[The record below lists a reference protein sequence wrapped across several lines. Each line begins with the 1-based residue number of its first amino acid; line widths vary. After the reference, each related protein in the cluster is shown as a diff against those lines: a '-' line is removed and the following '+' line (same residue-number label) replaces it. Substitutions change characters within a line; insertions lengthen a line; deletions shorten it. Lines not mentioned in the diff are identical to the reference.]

1 MLFDTHAHLDDPAL
15 YPDIDNVLKRAKEAG
30 VTLINSVGCDWR
42 SSLLNVHLAEKHP
55 EMIYAS
61 VGVHPSEVADIDEQV
76 LAKLLEL
83 AKTPRVIGWGEIGL
97 DYHYENTN
105 KELQQKYLR
114 LQISLAKEAGKPIII
129 HDRDSHQDV
138 VDILQEE
145 HAGINGGILHCFSGS
160 WEMAKQCLKMGFF
173 ISFAGPLT
181 YKNARVPVE
190 VAGKVPLDMVLVE
203 TDSPYLTPHPFR
215 GKTNEPAR
223 VIYTAEKLAQIRGM
237 DYEEIAE
244 ITTANAKRIFRL

>member
-1 MLFDTHAHLDDPAL
+1 MLFDTHAHLDDAAL
-15 YPDIDNVLKRAKEAG
+15 YSDVVNILQRAREAG
-30 VTLINSVGCDWR
+30 IDWINSVGCDWR

-55 EMIYAS
+55 DMVYAS
-61 VGVHPSEVADIDEQV
+61 VGVHPSELRQIEENVWE
-76 LAKLLEL
+76 KLTEL

-97 DYHYENTN
+97 DYHYDDTD
-105 KELQQKYLR
+105 KDLQQKYFR
-114 LQISLAKEAGKPIII
+114 AQISLAKEVGKPIII

-138 VDILQEE
+138 VDILRQE

-160 WEMAKQCLKMGFF
+160 WEMAKQCLAMGFM

-190 VAGKVPLDMVLVE
+190 VAAKVPLDMLLVE

-223 VIYTAEKLAQIRGM
+223 VVYTAEKLAQIRHL
-237 DYEEIAE
+237 DYEEIAA
-244 ITTANAKRIFRL
+244 ITAANAKRIFQL

>member
-203 TDSPYLTPHPFR
+203 TDSPYLTPHPVR

>member
-1 MLFDTHAHLDDPAL
+1 MLFDTHAHLDDAAL
-15 YPDIDNVLKRAKEAG
+15 YSDVVNILQRAREAG
-30 VTLINSVGCDWR
+30 IDWINSVGCDWR

-55 EMIYAS
+55 DMVYAS
-61 VGVHPSEVADIDEQV
+61 VGVHPSELRQIEENVWE
-76 LAKLLEL
+76 KLTEL

-97 DYHYENTN
+97 DYHYDDTD
-105 KELQQKYLR
+105 KDLQQKYFR
-114 LQISLAKEAGKPIII
+114 AQISLAKEVGKPIII

-138 VDILQEE
+138 VDILRQE

-160 WEMAKQCLKMGFF
+160 WEMAKQCLAMGFM

-190 VAGKVPLDMVLVE
+190 VAAKVPLDMLLVE

-223 VIYTAEKLAQIRGM
+223 VVYTAEKLAQIRHL
-237 DYEEIAE
+237 DYEEIAA
-244 ITTANAKRIFRL
+244 ITTANAKRIFQL

>member
-15 YPDIDNVLKRAKEAG
+15 YPDIDNVLKRAKEDG

>member
-160 WEMAKQCLKMGFF
+160 WEMAKLCLKMGFF

-181 YKNARVPVE
+181 CKNARVPVE

>member
-237 DYEEIAE
+237 YYEEIAE

>member
-237 DYEEIAE
+237 DYDEIAD

>member
-97 DYHYENTN
+97 DYHY
-105 KELQQKYLR
+105 
-114 LQISLAKEAGKPIII
+114 
-129 HDRDSHQDV
+129 
-138 VDILQEE
+138 
-145 HAGINGGILHCFSGS
+145 
-160 WEMAKQCLKMGFF
+160 
-173 ISFAGPLT
+173 
-181 YKNARVPVE
+181 
-190 VAGKVPLDMVLVE
+190 
-203 TDSPYLTPHPFR
+203 
-215 GKTNEPAR
+215 
-223 VIYTAEKLAQIRGM
+223 
-237 DYEEIAE
+237 
-244 ITTANAKRIFRL
+244 

>member
-129 HDRDSHQDV
+129 HDRDSHQDI
-138 VDILQEE
+138 VDVLQEE

>member
-138 VDILQEE
+138 VDIFCNN
-145 HAGINGGILHCFSGS
+145 I
-160 WEMAKQCLKMGFF
+160 
-173 ISFAGPLT
+173 P
-181 YKNARVPVE
+181 
-190 VAGKVPLDMVLVE
+190 
-203 TDSPYLTPHPFR
+203 
-215 GKTNEPAR
+215 
-223 VIYTAEKLAQIRGM
+223 
-237 DYEEIAE
+237 
-244 ITTANAKRIFRL
+244 

>member
-1 MLFDTHAHLDDPAL
+1 MVEAL
-15 YPDIDNVLKRAKEAG
+15 KPKKYK
-30 VTLINSVGCDWR
+30 
-42 SSLLNVHLAEKHP
+42 
-55 EMIYAS
+55 
-61 VGVHPSEVADIDEQV
+61 
-76 LAKLLEL
+76 
-83 AKTPRVIGWGEIGL
+83 
-97 DYHYENTN
+97 
-105 KELQQKYLR
+105 LQQKYLR

-244 ITTANAKRIFRL
+244 ITGLTPKAVEYHITKSLRALRVSLKDYLPILILLLVVK

>member
-15 YPDIDNVLKRAKEAG
+15 YPEVENVLARAKEAG
-30 VTLINSVGCDWR
+30 VMLINSVGCDWR

-55 EMIYAS
+55 DMVYAS
-61 VGVHPSEVADIDEQV
+61 VGVHPSEVKDIDEQTLV
-76 LAKLLEL
+76 KLLEL
-83 AKTPRVIGWGEIGL
+83 AKTPWVIGWGEIGL
-97 DYHYENTN
+97 DYHYENTD
-105 KELQQKYLR
+105 KEVQQRYFR
-114 LQISLAKEAGKPIII
+114 AQIALAKEAGKPIII

-138 VDILQEE
+138 VDILQQEQ
-145 HAGINGGILHCFSGS
+145 AGVNGGILHCFSGS

-190 VAGKVPLDMVLVE
+190 VAGKVPLDMLLVE

-223 VIYTAEKLAQIRGM
+223 VIYTAEKLAQIRGLE
-237 DYEEIAE
+237 YEEIAE
-244 ITTANAKRIFRL
+244 ITTANAKRVFGL

>member
-1 MLFDTHAHLDDPAL
+1 MLFDTHAHLDDAAL
-15 YPDIDNVLKRAKEAG
+15 YSDVVNILQRAREAG
-30 VTLINSVGCDWR
+30 IDWINSVGCDWR

-55 EMIYAS
+55 DMVYAS
-61 VGVHPSEVADIDEQV
+61 VGVHPSELRQIEENVWE
-76 LAKLLEL
+76 KLTEL

-97 DYHYENTN
+97 DYHYDDTD
-105 KELQQKYLR
+105 KDLQQKYFR
-114 LQISLAKEAGKPIII
+114 AQISLAKEVGKPIII

-138 VDILQEE
+138 VDILRQE

-160 WEMAKQCLKMGFF
+160 WEMAKQCLAMGFMV
-173 ISFAGPLT
+173 SFAGPLT

-190 VAGKVPLDMVLVE
+190 VAAKVPLDMLLVE

-223 VIYTAEKLAQIRGM
+223 VVYTAEKLAQIRHL
-237 DYEEIAE
+237 DYEEIAA
-244 ITTANAKRIFRL
+244 ITTANAKRIFQL

>member
-160 WEMAKQCLKMGFF
+160 WEMAKQCLKLGFF

>member
-114 LQISLAKEAGKPIII
+114 LQISLAKEAGKPIIS

>member
-15 YPDIDNVLKRAKEAG
+15 YQDIDNVLKRAKEDG